1 MGAVKEMKKKDSRQT
16 HNDNKSDCT
25 DGEAEYETESIIKHN
40 ENIRSKN
47 KRCNQKET
55 IIKHVMLKMQNF
67 SKRNKSIDNKWSN
80 LYSDQVKEPKIRSII
95 KLTEEGKK
103 HPQNSFWDFS
113 FHSVINDVIIL
124 QFQNI

>member
-113 FHSVINDVIIL
+113 FHSIINDVIIL